1 MFNVADYLKK
11 FSKIAE
17 DSALAKET
25 VSKALFEVCGTPGIA
40 FEIKKGVV
48 YIQGS
53 STLKA
58 MIFIHKG
65 RLLERIKADM
75 PKSKI
80 FDVR

>member
-17 DSALAKET
+17 DSALEKEV
-25 VSKALFEVCGTPGIA
+25 VSKVLFEVCGTPGVT

-58 MIFIHKG
+58 MMFMHKAK
-65 RLLERIKADM
+65 LIERIKADM
-75 PKSKI
+75 PKTKI
-80 FDVR
+80 FDIR